1 MTGRGGESEG
11 EEQAP
16 RNPGEEGSALVLGA
30 TGLVGGALV
39 HLLLQDP
46 RWKRV
51 HLLLR
56 RPPPPALRHPRLTHE
71 VLPPGEWGGDPGRY
85 RVRTVFVTLGTTRKL
100 AGSAEAFRQ
109 VDLHLVVAAARA
121 AEAGGARQFQV
132 VSSVGADPGSRFLYP
147 RTKGE
152 MEREVSLL
160 EIPSIVILR
169 PSLLLGERDQVR
181 PGEKVAEF
189 LLRPLGGLLR
199 GPLKPLRP
207 IHARQVASAMAG
219 LAWSPGEG
227 ISVLEPGEIRKR
239 GRSGS

>member
-11 EEQAP
+11 ENPGP
-16 RNPGEEGSALVLGA
+16 RNPVRERSALVLGA

-39 HLLLQDP
+39 ELLLQDP
-46 RWKRV
+46 RWERV

-56 RPPPPALRHPRLTHE
+56 RPPPPSLRRPGLTHE
-71 VLPPGEWGGDPGRY
+71 VLPPGEWGVDPGRY
-85 RVRTVFVTLGTTRKL
+85 GVHTVFVTLGTTRKI

-160 EIPSIVILR
+160 DIPSIVILR
-169 PSLLLGERDQVR
+169 PPLLLGDRGQVR
-181 PGEKVAEF
+181 PGEKVAEL
-189 LLRPLGGLLR
+189 LLRPLGALLR
-199 GPLKPLRP
+199 GPLEPLRP
-207 IHARQVASAMAG
+207 IRDREVAAAMAA
-219 LAWSPGEG
+219 LAWSPGGG
-227 ISVLEPGEIRKR
+227 ISVLGPRQIRR
-239 GRSGS
+239 LGGG